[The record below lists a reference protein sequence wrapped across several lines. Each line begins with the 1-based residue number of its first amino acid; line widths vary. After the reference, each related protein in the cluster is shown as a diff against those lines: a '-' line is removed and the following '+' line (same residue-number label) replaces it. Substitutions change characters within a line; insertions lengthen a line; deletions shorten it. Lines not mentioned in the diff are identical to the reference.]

1 MLDVEKELSIMKRRI
16 LALEQTIDKMG
27 EDMAKKDKE
36 IEELQKRVQCM
47 EFRDMPLC

>member
-1 MLDVEKELSIMKRRI
+1 MKRRI

-36 IEELQKRVQCM
+36 IEELQKRVQRM